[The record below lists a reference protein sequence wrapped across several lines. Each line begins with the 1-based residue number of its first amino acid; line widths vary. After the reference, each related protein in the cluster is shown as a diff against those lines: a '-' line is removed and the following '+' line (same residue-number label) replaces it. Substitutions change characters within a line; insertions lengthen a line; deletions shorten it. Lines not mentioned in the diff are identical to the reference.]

1 MKAKNLKVKVS
12 DEQKEVIEAVASVEG
27 YFRYYIKLR
36 QRYPL
41 ETDQN
46 LWELIEGRLGLYNAK
61 RYQQFTS
68 FSSAKNRFIKTNR
81 AALKDLF
88 VK

>member
-1 MKAKNLKVKVS
+1 MKAKKVEVS
-12 DEQKEVIEAVASVEG
+12 EEQKEVIEAIASVEG
-27 YFRYYIKLR
+27 YFRYYIKMR

-46 LWELIEGRLGLYNAK
+46 LWELIERRLDQYNAK

-88 VK
+88 IE